1 MSNEIYVL
9 NVYNT
14 TTGEYEKVRV
24 TKAVFNEYLNG
35 EMQKNS
41 RRFYRNEIQFSSLI
55 GYHDDEN
62 GEEEWLAKLVDT
74 ENDPA
79 EIVPEQMIIA
89 QLYNFMTL
97 LTPDEYELIYSLYF
111 RKMSE
116 NSLALCKGVTQQAV
130 CKKKNRILKKLENFF
145 ENQGC

>member
-24 TKAVFNEYLNG
+24 TKAVFDEYMRSTWN
-35 EMQKNS
+35 MKNNS
-41 RRFYRNEIQFSSLI
+41 RRFYKNEIQFSGLI
-55 GYHDDEN
+55 GYND
-62 GEEEWLAKLVDT
+62 GEEEWLEKYTDE
-74 ENDPA
+74 ENNPED
-79 EIVPEQMIIA
+79 IVIEKMLIS

-97 LTPDEYELIYSLYF
+97 LTPDEYEMIYSLYF

-116 NSLALCKGVTQQAV
+116 NSFALRKGVTQQAV
-130 CKKKNRILKKLENFF
+130 ACKKKRILKKLENFF
-145 ENQGC
+145 ENQPC

>member
-24 TKAVFNEYLNG
+24 TKAVFDEYMRSTWN
-35 EMQKNS
+35 MKNNS
-41 RRFYRNEIQFSSLI
+41 RRFYKNEIQFSGLI
-55 GYHDDEN
+55 GYND
-62 GEEEWLAKLVDT
+62 GEEEWLEKYSDE
-74 ENDPA
+74 ENNPED
-79 EIVPEQMIIA
+79 IVIEKMLIS

-97 LTPDEYELIYSLYF
+97 LTPDEYELIYTLYF

-116 NSLALCKGVTQQAV
+116 NAFALRNGVTQQAV

>member
-24 TKAVFNEYLNG
+24 TKAVFDEYMRSTWN
-35 EMQKNS
+35 MKNNS
-41 RRFYRNEIQFSSLI
+41 RRFYKNEIQFSGLI
-55 GYHDDEN
+55 GYND
-62 GEEEWLAKLVDT
+62 GEEEWLEKYSD
-74 ENDPA
+74 EESNPED
-79 EIVPEQMIIA
+79 IVIEKMLIS

-97 LTPDEYELIYSLYF
+97 LTPDEYEMIYTLYF
-111 RKMSE
+111 RKV
-116 NSLALCKGVTQQAV
+116 NDYAYARRTGVTHQAV

>member
-24 TKAVFNEYLNG
+24 TKAVFDEY
-35 EMQKNS
+35 MRSDWAIKNNT
-41 RRFYRNEIQFSSLI
+41 RRFYKNEIQLSSLI
-55 GYHDDEN
+55 GYHD
-62 GEEEWLAKLVDT
+62 GEEEWLAKFADE

-79 EIVPEQMIIA
+79 EIVPEQMLIS
-89 QLYNFMTL
+89 QLYNFMML
-97 LTPDEYELIYSLYF
+97 LTPDEYELIYTLYF
-111 RKMSE
+111 RKVSDYTY
-116 NSLALCKGVTQQAV
+116 AHRTGVTHQAV

>member
-24 TKAVFNEYLNG
+24 TKAVFDEYMRSTWN
-35 EMQKNS
+35 MKNNS
-41 RRFYRNEIQFSSLI
+41 RRFYKNEIQFSGLI
-55 GYHDDEN
+55 GYND
-62 GEEEWLAKLVDT
+62 GEEEWLEKYTDE
-74 ENDPA
+74 ENNPED
-79 EIVPEQMIIA
+79 IVIEKMLIS

-97 LTPDEYELIYSLYF
+97 LTPDEYELIYTLYF
-111 RKMSE
+111 RKVSE
-116 NSLALCKGVTQQAV
+116 NAFALRNGVTQQAV

>member
-24 TKAVFNEYLNG
+24 TKAVFDEYMRSTWN
-35 EMQKNS
+35 MKNNS
-41 RRFYRNEIQFSSLI
+41 RRFYKNEIQFSGLI
-55 GYHDDEN
+55 GYND
-62 GEEEWLAKLVDT
+62 GEEEWLEKYSD
-74 ENDPA
+74 EECNPED
-79 EIVPEQMIIA
+79 IVIEKMLIS

-97 LTPDEYELIYSLYF
+97 LTPDEYELIYTLYF
-111 RKMSE
+111 RKVSE
-116 NSLALCKGVTQQAV
+116 NSFALRNGVTQQAV

>member
-24 TKAVFNEYLNG
+24 TKAVFDEYMRSTWN
-35 EMQKNS
+35 MKNNS
-41 RRFYRNEIQFSSLI
+41 RRFYKNEIQFSGLI
-55 GYHDDEN
+55 GYND
-62 GEEEWLAKLVDT
+62 GEEEWLEKYTDE
-74 ENDPA
+74 ENNPED
-79 EIVPEQMIIA
+79 IVIEKVLIS

-97 LTPDEYELIYSLYF
+97 LTPDEYELIYTLYF

-116 NSLALCKGVTQQAV
+116 NAFALRNGVTQQAV

>member
-24 TKAVFNEYLNG
+24 TKAVFDEYMRSTWN
-35 EMQKNS
+35 MKNNS
-41 RRFYRNEIQFSSLI
+41 RRFYKNEIQLSSLI
-55 GYHDDEN
+55 GYHD
-62 GEEEWLAKLVDT
+62 GEEEWLAKFADE

-79 EIVPEQMIIA
+79 EIVPEQMLIS

-116 NSLALCKGVTQQAV
+116 NAFALRKGVTHQAV
-130 CKKKNRILKKLENFF
+130 ACKKKRILKKLEKFF
-145 ENQGC
+145 ENQPC

>member
-24 TKAVFNEYLNG
+24 TKAVFDEYMRSTWN
-35 EMQKNS
+35 MKNNS
-41 RRFYRNEIQFSSLI
+41 RRFYKNEIQFSGLI
-55 GYHDDEN
+55 GYND
-62 GEEEWLAKLVDT
+62 GEEEWLEKYSDE
-74 ENDPA
+74 ENDP
-79 EIVPEQMIIA
+79 EDIVIEKMLIS

-97 LTPDEYELIYSLYF
+97 LTPDEYELIYALYF
-111 RKMSE
+111 RKVSE
-116 NSLALCKGVTQQAV
+116 KAFAMRNGVTQQAI